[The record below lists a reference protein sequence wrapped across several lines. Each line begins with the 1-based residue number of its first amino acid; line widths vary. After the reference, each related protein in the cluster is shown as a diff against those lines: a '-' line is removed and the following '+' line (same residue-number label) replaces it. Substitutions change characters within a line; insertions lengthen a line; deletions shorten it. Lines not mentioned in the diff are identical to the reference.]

1 MVHRRDMF
9 GRVITMSRSRAT
21 KSNQVSLVGH
31 WSLNT
36 LMAVT
41 RSLLRKDG
49 THAIPDMVVRRNMPT
64 PGTQGTHTLARRSR
78 LCPQA
83 GNGNL

>member
-1 MVHRRDMF
+1 
-9 GRVITMSRSRAT
+9 MSRSRAM
-21 KSNQVSLVGH
+21 KFNQVSLVGH

-49 THAIPDMVVRRNMPT
+49 THAIPDMVARRNMLT
-64 PGTQGTHTLARRSR
+64 PGTQGTHTLARRSQ

-83 GNGNL
+83 GIGNL